1 VSVQAVDAADAAP
14 EPAYEWRLPPGFP
27 RPLVP
32 ADNPMSSVKLELG
45 RRLFNETRLS
55 STGHYACASCHRSD
69 IAFTDGR
76 SRAIGATGEPVK
88 RGAMSLTNVAY
99 NPAFTWGNTRVKSL
113 EAQMRVPLFK
123 EHPVE
128 MRLKGNERIAIER
141 LSGDA
146 DYRDLFTAAFP
157 ADAVPISIEHVIK
170 AIASFERTLIS
181 GRSSFDRYVFDDDS
195 AALSESAK
203 RGMGLFFSTRV
214 GCAQCHFG
222 LNFSGPLTYEGHEH
236 RRTIYA
242 NTGLYDLDGRGSYP
256 PSDRG
261 LMDVTRKAADM
272 GKFRVPTLRNVALTA
287 PYMHDGSLL
296 NLDDVLDHY
305 ARAGRRCGRADCTGA
320 AHAAVRRKS
329 RRDTRIRP
337 FTLSKA
343 ERADLI
349 AFLGSLTDREFV
361 ESHSDR

>member
-1 VSVQAVDAADAAP
+1 VQTVHAAGASP

-32 ADNPMSSVKLELG
+32 ADNPMSSAKLELG
-45 RRLFNETRLS
+45 RRLFYETRLS
-55 STGHYACASCHRSD
+55 STGYYACASCHRPN

-76 SRAIGATGEPVK
+76 SRAIGATGEPAK

-99 NPAFTWGNTRVKSL
+99 NPAFTWGDARVHSL
-113 EAQMRVPLFK
+113 EAQMRVPLFN

-128 MRLKGNERIAIER
+128 MGLKGKERIAIEG

-146 DYRDLFTAAFP
+146 DYPDLFTAAFP
-157 ADAVPISIEHVIK
+157 ADAVPISMDHIIK
-170 AIASFERTLIS
+170 AIATFERTLIS
-181 GRSSFDRYVFDDDS
+181 GRSSFDRYVFDDDG

-203 RGMGLFFSTRV
+203 RGMDLFFSKRI

-236 RRTIYA
+236 ERAIYA

-256 PSDRG
+256 SSDRG
-261 LMDVTRKAADM
+261 LMDVSRQAADM
-272 GKFRVPTLRNVALTA
+272 GKFRVPTLRNVSLTA

-296 NLDDVLDHY
+296 SLNDVLDHY
-305 ARAGRRCGRADCTGA
+305 ARGGRRCRRADCAAA
-320 AHAAVRRKS
+320 AHAAVSRKS
-329 RRDTRIRP
+329 RRDIRIRP
-337 FTLSKA
+337 FALSKA
-343 ERADLI
+343 ERSDLI
-349 AFLGSLTDREFV
+349 AFLDSLTDLEFV
-361 ESHSDR
+361 EDTGRR